1 MENSARSRRKGAGV
15 NKSLSADYDW
25 PERFGRGIG
34 EMENPR
40 KNESHITIEKEKT
53 SEKSKL
59 SKSAVSLKS
68 HTSARILQKNLNYET
83 EKKRQEIEMEK
94 AKLKRQEIEME
105 KAKLENQLR
114 LLQLE
119 HDLQEEEIRSVE
131 EERQSQKLGLEDV
144 QSSLSRVQEWV
155 NNSEENGSIR
165 NRSNS
170 QPSITKAQVQG
181 LQGKPRENGDP
192 PGQCNDIQ
200 LLCQTINNLLKRSS
214 NDSSNNFHDKFL
226 ARQIIDKDFPIFCG
240 NPEEWPLFYEQY
252 ERVCKMCS
260 FSQEEIMIKLRKC
273 LREEAKSAVA
283 GMLLA
288 SENVQMRKLKAV
300 GIAKTE
306 STVLQTALSELDRRG
321 HRQKAGVERYQ
332 RITLYQVDWGYFYKI
347 RKFTM
352 SGSSNIR
359 IRKESWEAYHH
370 LKNLPITDFENERPM
385 LLIGQDNINLVIP
398 RQIRSDYTNERF
410 SPIATKCKLGWS
422 LHGPNNQSGIDMID
436 SIHVCSKK
444 DELLHDLVK
453 QSFSLDS
460 FGISPPKHVFTMEEK
475 KAIDKEQH
483 KGLEIIL
490 K

>member
-34 EMENPR
+34 GMENPR

-59 SKSAVSLKS
+59 SKSAVSWKS
-68 HTSARILQKNLNYET
+68 HTSARVLQKKLNYET

-181 LQGKPRENGDP
+181 LQGKPRENEDP
-192 PGQCNDIQ
+192 PGEPSHDFVQPGENRSNEINISQVNVGNTQSNDIQ

-214 NDSSNNFHDKFL
+214 NDSSNNVHDTFL

-273 LREEAKSAVA
+273 SRGEAKSAVA

-288 SENVQMRKLKAV
+288 SENVPMVMDTLKMRFGRPDVIIEVL
-300 GIAKTE
+300 IAKINCIP
-306 STVLQTALSELDRRG
+306 
-321 HRQKAGVERYQ
+321 Y
-332 RITLYQVDWGYFYKI
+332 
-347 RKFTM
+347 M
-352 SGSSNIR
+352 
-359 IRKESWEAYHH
+359 KEIS
-370 LKNLPITDFENERPM
+370 IEN
-385 LLIGQDNINLVIP
+385 
-398 RQIRSDYTNERF
+398 
-410 SPIATKCKLGWS
+410 
-422 LHGPNNQSGIDMID
+422 
-436 SIHVCSKK
+436 
-444 DELLHDLVK
+444 
-453 QSFSLDS
+453 
-460 FGISPPKHVFTMEEK
+460 
-475 KAIDKEQH
+475 
-483 KGLEIIL
+483 
-490 K
+490 